1 MAGLNC
7 ISFLMTASKI
17 SYSSW
22 HGDGLFNLRDQELCI
37 ISQASDIPREVGG
50 GAWAGGGGT
59 VQREGWRYGG
69 VSQNGSHDPGSS
81 GLLFLRLY
89 NNCHFATETA
99 CWIKISP

>member
-50 GAWAGGGGT
+50 GGRGLVGEGQCREKGGGM
-59 VQREGWRYGG
+59 G
-69 VSQNGSHDPGSS
+69 VFPRMGPTTQV
-81 GLLFLRLY
+81 LLAFYFCVCIIIVILLPKL
-89 NNCHFATETA
+89 HVG
-99 CWIKISP
+99 